1 MNLERAGAGLKTAHM
16 RKITSGVECSV
27 RTLTEHGLGPRR
39 VHNPLRL
46 CNFAQIVSAVRALGR
61 VKIARSKGFLL
72 GVLSTTFFL
81 CPKLVYAGE
90 AKIYIIREAD
100 GALRFTN
107 KPPAE
112 GQEAQIF
119 TSTGA
124 GGRFFRSTPSIRTT
138 AGARLFR
145 GDRASLRLPHR
156 DSLVLPR
163 GQRGNLYPDLYADE
177 IDRAS
182 SDHEVDPALV
192 RAVIHAE
199 SAFNPYAVSP
209 KGARGLMQLMP
220 ATARMLGVHNSF
232 SPESNIRGGTKYL
245 AQLLR
250 RFRNEA
256 HAIAA
261 YNAGEVPV
269 NKYNG
274 VPPYSET
281 REYVRRVL
289 ALKKQ
294 YTLQSN
300 G

>member
-1 MNLERAGAGLKTAHM
+1 MN
-16 RKITSGVECSV
+16 IV
-27 RTLTEHGLGPRR
+27 RR
-39 VHNPLRL
+39 
-46 CNFAQIVSAVRALGR
+46 GR
-61 VKIARSKGFLL
+61 FLV
-72 GVLSTTFFL
+72 GVLSAACLLFPEL
-81 CPKLVYAGE
+81 GLAGE

-107 KPPAE
+107 KPPSE
-112 GQEAQIF
+112 GQEAQVF
-119 TSTGA
+119 TSTGTGGQFSRA
-124 GGRFFRSTPSIRTT
+124 APPVRSREGGRLFST
-138 AGARLFR
+138 
-145 GDRASLRLPHR
+145 DRASLRLTSR
-156 DSLVLPR
+156 DLSGVSSN
-163 GQRGNLYPDLYADE
+163 QRGHLFPDLYSAE

-220 ATARMLGVHNSF
+220 GTARMLGVKNSF

-289 ALKKQ
+289 SLKKQ

>member
-1 MNLERAGAGLKTAHM
+1 VPREPIRNL
-16 RKITSGVECSV
+16 
-27 RTLTEHGLGPRR
+27 
-39 VHNPLRL
+39 
-46 CNFAQIVSAVRALGR
+46 F
-61 VKIARSKGFLL
+61 
-72 GVLSTTFFL
+72 
-81 CPKLVYAGE
+81 
-90 AKIYIIREAD
+90 
-100 GALRFTN
+100 
-107 KPPAE
+107 
-112 GQEAQIF
+112 
-119 TSTGA
+119 
-124 GGRFFRSTPSIRTT
+124 
-138 AGARLFR
+138 
-145 GDRASLRLPHR
+145 
-156 DSLVLPR
+156 
-163 GQRGNLYPDLYADE
+163 PDLYADE

-220 ATARMLGVHNSF
+220 ATARMLGVKNSF

-245 AQLLR
+245 AQLLK

-289 ALKKQ
+289 SLKKQ

>member
-1 MNLERAGAGLKTAHM
+1 MNIVR
-16 RKITSGVECSV
+16 SG
-27 RTLTEHGLGPRR
+27 R
-39 VHNPLRL
+39 
-46 CNFAQIVSAVRALGR
+46 
-61 VKIARSKGFLL
+61 FLV
-72 GVLSTTFFL
+72 GVLSAALLL
-81 CPKLVYAGE
+81 CPESGLAGE

-107 KPPAE
+107 KPPSE
-112 GQEAQIF
+112 GQEAQVF
-119 TSTGA
+119 TSTGTGGKFLRAAPSLRPPA
-124 GGRFFRSTPSIRTT
+124 GE
-138 AGARLFR
+138 RLFSA
-145 GDRASLRLPHR
+145 DRASLRLTSR
-156 DSLVLPR
+156 DLPGVSRSRR
-163 GQRGNLYPDLYADE
+163 GHLFPDLYSDE

-220 ATARMLGVHNSF
+220 GTARMLGVKNSF

-289 ALKKQ
+289 SLKKQ

>member
-1 MNLERAGAGLKTAHM
+1 MRRDQGVRLFVGVITAALM
-16 RKITSGVECSV
+16 FGS
-27 RTLTEHGLGPRR
+27 L
-39 VHNPLRL
+39 
-46 CNFAQIVSAVRALGR
+46 SA
-61 VKIARSKGFLL
+61 
-72 GVLSTTFFL
+72 
-81 CPKLVYAGE
+81 YAGE
-90 AKIYIIREAD
+90 AKIYVIREAD
-100 GALRFTN
+100 GAIRFTN
-107 KPPAE
+107 KPPSAGQNAE
-112 GQEAQIF
+112 IF

-124 GGRFFRSTPSIRTT
+124 GGQFYRAANTVRMAS
-138 AGARLFR
+138 GERLFR
-145 GDRASLRLPHR
+145 GDRASLRLPFQGRNRFERLPSIR
-156 DSLVLPR
+156 DPQGHLF
-163 GQRGNLYPDLYADE
+163 PDLYAEE

-182 SDHEVDPALV
+182 FDHDVDPALV

-220 ATARMLGVHNSF
+220 ATARWLGVKNSF

-245 AQLLR
+245 AQLLK

-269 NKYNG
+269 NRYNG

-289 ALKKQ
+289 SLKKQ
-294 YTLQSN
+294 YTLQLN

>member
-1 MNLERAGAGLKTAHM
+1 MRIIVGACALLSVLG
-16 RKITSGVECSV
+16 GV
-27 RTLTEHGLGPRR
+27 
-39 VHNPLRL
+39 
-46 CNFAQIVSAVRALGR
+46 
-61 VKIARSKGFLL
+61 LL
-72 GVLSTTFFL
+72 GAPGVAL
-81 CPKLVYAGE
+81 AGE
-90 AKIYIIREAD
+90 AKIYVIREAD

-107 KPPAE
+107 KPPSH
-112 GQEAQIF
+112 GQDAQIF
-119 TSTGA
+119 TSSGR
-124 GGRFFRSTPSIRTT
+124 GGRFYRTVTPISVN
-138 AGARLFR
+138 GGGRLFR
-145 GDRASLRLPHR
+145 GDRASLRLPLGGRIVSNRLSDGHSYSVKVR
-156 DSLVLPR
+156 GVSLF
-163 GQRGNLYPDLYADE
+163 PDLYTDE

-182 SDHEVDPALV
+182 SDHDVDPALV

-220 ATARMLGVHNSF
+220 ATARMLGVKNSF

-245 AQLLR
+245 AQLLK

-281 REYVRRVL
+281 REYVKRVL
-289 ALKKQ
+289 SLKKQ

>member
-1 MNLERAGAGLKTAHM
+1 M
-16 RKITSGVECSV
+16 RGSEGTMVK
-27 RTLTEHGLGPRR
+27 GLGLRMITGHGIRVMMCAVVVGLLLVPR
-39 VHNPLRL
+39 
-46 CNFAQIVSAVRALGR
+46 AAL
-61 VKIARSKGFLL
+61 
-72 GVLSTTFFL
+72 
-81 CPKLVYAGE
+81 AGE
-90 AKIYIIREAD
+90 AKIYVIREAD

-107 KPPAE
+107 KPPGA
-112 GQEAQIF
+112 GQDAQVF
-119 TSTGA
+119 TSTGK
-124 GGRFFRSTPSIRTT
+124 GGQFYRAVTPVRMATGERVFNGS
-138 AGARLFR
+138 
-145 GDRASLRLPHR
+145 RASLRLPMARRLHNAT
-156 DSLVLPR
+156 R
-163 GQRGNLYPDLYADE
+163 GRGGLYPDLYSEE

-182 SDHEVDPALV
+182 SDHDVDPALV

-220 ATARMLGVHNSF
+220 ATARMLGVKNSF
-232 SPESNIRGGTKYL
+232 SPGSNIWGGTKYL

-250 RFRNEA
+250 RFRNES

-269 NKYNG
+269 NRYNG

-289 ALKKQ
+289 SLKKQ
-294 YTLQSN
+294 YTLTLN